1 MLNTLQTGEPV
12 RPHTV
17 RDALNALISVCDMAE
32 TRDDAGFNATDAPSA
47 HNLSYFP
54 VWTQRQQQFVREML
68 RKYKTQLSRTFGIDY
83 DTLADER
90 VRDPNRDPPTVREM
104 LGALLH
110 AKQIDHL
117 DYDVAMSLVKQR
129 PWSQKQ
135 QKIARETLAGYRDLL
150 DRFQFTYTDVIDE
163 DTVPDPTPS
172 ESGTVRGALKILHHH
187 NKLADHDQP
196 TAKSLL
202 SFKLWSAKQQ
212 GFAHAIVQRY
222 WRQLLMYWNIDA
234 ENLRYEEVKEN
245 LPEPDSVLAYDRKER
260 IFTLSTQKKWRTV
273 AKGVPGSHWNPQ
285 QYVWEYPDNQKT
297 AVALEEMIQE
307 HGDECKIVL
316 DETAEQRLGE
326 LLFDLEEERRQRDLV
341 TNIKTIDVSH
351 IELPIRNATPFDH
364 QRRAFAIAT
373 ALDASAFLMEQ
384 GTGKTL
390 AAVATIGYRYLT
402 GQVHRVFVV
411 APLSVVYNWKKELE
425 KFLDAPVNVVVVDGK
440 TNEERKR
447 KFADATRIDTLNVC
461 TVNYDA
467 ISPRE
472 MKRKDGEGK
481 VVEVYQTGGLVDEI
495 RAWNPDMVILDESQR
510 IKNRKAKR
518 AEFLHRLGD
527 MVRYKLILTGTPVT
541 QNPLDIWSQ
550 YRFLNRNIF
559 GDSYYVFENRYAK
572 IKEIVVGGRRV
583 RIVDGYQNLNDLIEK
598 AHSIAYRVTKADALD
613 LPECVDQTLYC
624 DLNPTA
630 RKIYKK
636 MHDDALV
643 QIEQVLGQDLKN
655 MDQRLLLLNLLIGDE
670 ITQPD
675 EAKAVLGDEF
685 MSANNLAIRNKLHGK
700 IKATSVLTGLL
711 RSSQITG
718 GFIPVLKKDGATEIK
733 QISDDKMQV
742 LKEFMEDLPDGKKVV
757 IFCRFLPEID
767 AIVTMLNEMEIPAA
781 SITGATSG
789 QARSDLIDAFQEME
803 EPRVLVIQTQTGGLG
818 ITLTRADTAIF
829 YSYSYSFADYE
840 QARARIHRIGQTNK
854 VTYIHIV
861 ARNTVDEAV
870 IDALHFKKRLAD
882 IVVDQ
887 QRDQAEEGWLD
898 APAPPADVQ
907 AEL

>member
-1 MLNTLQTGEPV
+1 MLDTMQSDDSPR
-12 RPHTV
+12 RPTI
-17 RDALNALISVCDMAE
+17 RDALNALVSVCDMAE
-32 TRDDAGFNATDAPSA
+32 TRDDAGFNATDAPTA

-54 VWTQRQQQFVREML
+54 VWTQQQQQFVREML
-68 RKYKTQLSRTFGIDY
+68 RKYKTQLHRTFGIEY

-90 VRDPNRDPPTVREM
+90 VRDPIRDPPTVREM

-110 AKQIDHL
+110 ANQIDHL
-117 DYDVAMSLVKQR
+117 DHDVASSLVKQR

-135 QKIARETLAGYRDLL
+135 QKIARETLAGYQDLL
-150 DRFQFTYTDVIDE
+150 DRFKFTYSDVINE

-187 NKLADHDQP
+187 NKVADHDQQ

-202 SFKLWSAKQQ
+202 SFKLWSTKQQ
-212 GFAHAIVQRY
+212 EFAHAIVQRY
-222 WRQLLMYWNIDA
+222 WRQLLVYWNIDA

-245 LPEPDSVLAYDRKER
+245 LPEPDSVLAYDKKER

-273 AKGVPGSHWNPQ
+273 AKGVSGSRWNPRH
-285 QYVWEYPDNQKT
+285 YVWEYPDTQKT
-297 AVALEEMIQE
+297 AVALEQMLHE
-307 HGDECKIVL
+307 HGEECKIVL
-316 DETAEQRLGE
+316 DDAAEQRLGE

-341 TNIKTIDVSH
+341 ANIKTLDVGHID
-351 IELPIRNATPFDH
+351 LPIRNAIPFDH

-373 ALDASAFLMEQ
+373 AIDAAAFLMEQ

-390 AAVATIGYRYLT
+390 AAVATIGYRHLK
-402 GQVHRVFVV
+402 GQVDRVFVV

-425 KFLDAPVNVVVVDGK
+425 KFLDAPVNVVVIDGR
-440 TNEERKR
+440 TNEERKQ
-447 KFADATRIDTLNVC
+447 KFAAANRVDTLNLC

-472 MKRKDGEGK
+472 MKRKDEAGK
-481 VVEVYQTGGLVDEI
+481 VVDVYQTGGLVDEI
-495 RAWNPDMVILDESQR
+495 LAWSPDMVILDESQR

-518 AEFLHRLGD
+518 TEFLHRLGD

-624 DLNPTA
+624 ELNATA
-630 RKIYKK
+630 RKIYTKI
-636 MHDDALV
+636 HDDALV

-655 MDQRLLLLNLLIGDE
+655 LDQRLLLLNLLLGDA

-685 MSANNLAIRNKLHGK
+685 LSANNIAIRNKLHGK
-700 IKATSVLTGLL
+700 IKVTSVLTSLL

-718 GFIPVLKKDGATEIK
+718 GFIPVLKKDGTTEIK
-733 QISDDKMQV
+733 QVSDDKMKV
-742 LKEFMEDLPDGKKVV
+742 LKEFMEDLSDGKKVV

-781 SITGATSG
+781 SITGAVGG
-789 QARSDLIDAFQEME
+789 QARSDLIDTFQETDD
-803 EPRVLVIQTQTGGLG
+803 PRVLVIQTQTGGLG

-854 VTYIHIV
+854 VTYIHLV
-861 ARNTVDEAV
+861 ARDTVDEAV

-887 QRDQAEEGWLD
+887 QRDQADDGWLE
-898 APAPPADVQ
+898 PPEPPADVQ